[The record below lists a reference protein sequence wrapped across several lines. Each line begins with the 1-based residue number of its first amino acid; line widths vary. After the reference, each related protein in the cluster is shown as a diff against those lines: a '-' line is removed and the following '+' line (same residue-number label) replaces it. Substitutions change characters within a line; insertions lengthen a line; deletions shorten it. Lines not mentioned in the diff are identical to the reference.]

1 MRSNNKGFISQIEDL
16 LLQIE
21 KLEHLISM
29 HRKASHSIEVKQF
42 ESLKLGFVKDLLTL
56 LINSKLNL
64 AEPQTFPLVYRLMEN
79 LYPESIQSEGHS
91 PEYMDIE
98 SVLSPVLF
106 KRNQSRNYLG
116 VSEPDVKYGD
126 SPS

>member
-1 MRSNNKGFISQIEDL
+1 MRSNNKGFVSQIEDL
-16 LLQIE
+16 LLEIE

-42 ESLKLGFVKDLLTL
+42 ESLKLGFVKELLTL

-64 AEPQTFPLVYRLMEN
+64 AEPQTFPLVYKLLEN
-79 LYPESIQSEGHS
+79 FYPESMREEVHS
-91 PEYMDIE
+91 PEYMAVE

-106 KRNQSRNYLG
+106 KRGVYRNYAG
-116 VSEPDVKYGD
+116 AAEPEVKYGD
-126 SPS
+126 